1 MHCSYQVSF
10 LESLNSN
17 KTSTQV
23 LRVCQGHVF
32 SNPGHLHVQVI
43 KELVKSQRILK
54 LSFAIGEKLF
64 QFIKPENDIDVLNYT
79 RKKLN

>member
-1 MHCSYQVSF
+1 MHCYYQVSF
-10 LESLNSN
+10 LESLNTN

-23 LRVCQGHVF
+23 LRVCQGHMF
-32 SNPGHLHVQVI
+32 SNPGHFHVQVV

-54 LSFAIGEKLF
+54 LGLAIGGKLF
-64 QFIKPENDIDVLNYT
+64 QFIKPENDIDVGNWT

>member
-1 MHCSYQVSF
+1 M
-10 LESLNSN
+10 
-17 KTSTQV
+17 
-23 LRVCQGHVF
+23 F

-64 QFIKPENDIDVLNYT
+64 QFVKPENDIDVFNET
-79 RKKLN
+79 RKKFN